1 MFRAS
6 LFLSI
11 ALLVPLPSVLAA
23 DDGDAYIKVEVKG
36 RLETGI
42 VAIGGETTGRVIHV
56 GKVTW
61 ELDLKGNK
69 ELETLAEQLNG
80 KDVLLTG
87 LYRRVSGVE
96 IRERHIVTVESL
108 KAAP

>member
-1 MFRAS
+1 MFRAC
-6 LFLSI
+6 LVLSI
-11 ALLVPLPSVLAA
+11 ALLVPLAPVLAA
-23 DDGDAYIKVEVKG
+23 DDADAYVKVEVKG

-61 ELDLKGNK
+61 ELDLKGDK
-69 ELETLAEQLNG
+69 ELEALAEQLNG

-87 LYRRVSGVE
+87 LYRRVPGVE
-96 IRERHIVTVESL
+96 IRERHIVTVETL
-108 KAAP
+108 KATH

>member
-1 MFRAS
+1 VLRPLLALVALAVPLAS
-6 LFLSI
+6 LT
-11 ALLVPLPSVLAA
+11 AA
-23 DDGDAYIKVEVKG
+23 DEADAYIKVEVRG
-36 RLETGI
+36 RLETGV
-42 VAIGGETTGRVIHV
+42 VAIGAETTGRVIHV

-87 LYRRVSGVE
+87 IYRRVPGVE
-96 IRERHIVTVESL
+96 IRERHIVTVETL
-108 KAAP
+108 KAAKK